1 MESKIISLE
10 NKLSCTVTEKKK
22 AVYNIEEL
30 CGELNEDKKRNMEM
44 YLDGQRTYQKSI
56 RTYLKEK
63 LKLENEIKT
72 LKDQT
77 ETHVEEN
84 DNLRIKANQY
94 DLLQRHYGEKV
105 EQCVNQQL
113 QIEKLKSQIKDLQTA
128 QKPSESKQIAKTS
141 STGYA
146 HLCSLDTS
154 FINSSVP

>member
-30 CGELNEDKKRNMEM
+30 CGELKEDKKRNMEM

-77 ETHVEEN
+77 ETQVEEN

-128 QKPSESKQIAKTS
+128 QKPPESTVAKTNS
-141 STGYA
+141 SGYA
-146 HLCSLDTS
+146 QLYSFDTS
-154 FINSSVP
+154 FINSSVT

>member
-30 CGELNEDKKRNMEM
+30 CGELKEDKKRNMEM

-77 ETHVEEN
+77 ETQVEEN

-105 EQCVNQQL
+105 EQCVNQ
-113 QIEKLKSQIKDLQTA
+113 
-128 QKPSESKQIAKTS
+128 
-141 STGYA
+141 
-146 HLCSLDTS
+146 
-154 FINSSVP
+154 